1 MLLRSWAQ
9 VIEAF
14 ISGQVNV
21 IHLLS
26 PMTVWA
32 RYGSKV
38 PAKVVAWN
46 HVGGSG
52 LTVAPD
58 IADVRQLGG
67 KSVAIPFWYSI
78 HNVVLQQLLRDNGL
92 RAVSRAVGA
101 ALAAN
106 EVNLVVLPPSD
117 MPPALAS
124 KRIAGYIVAEPFNAL
139 AENLK
144 VGRVQRFTGDVW
156 RNHACC
162 VVFMHEHDLE
172 QRPEWSQKVVNAIVK
187 AQLWTREHR
196 AEAAQLLSKDGA
208 NRYTPHAPEVLGRVL
223 APAAEEQQAYLA
235 SGAIRHADW
244 QERRIDFQPY
254 PYPSYTEELVRRLKD
269 TLIEGNNAFLA
280 SLDPRQV
287 ASDLVDDRFVRQA
300 LAEVGGL
307 QAFGLAEGFVQPGRD
322 GAGVT
327 ARESPAA
334 GARQPA
340 SVAAPSPPRARRDGA
355 AARAVLG
362 VAGLLTLFALWWLGV
377 ALFGAGRRPGAAL
390 RARQATFAQ
399 PGAAAGPAPTC
410 YEHVLVSL
418 KRVLLGLLLAL
429 AVGVPLGSAGGR
441 LAPPGGGDHAGVPV
455 PADDLAAVVDAHRGD
470 ADGRGRPADL
480 FPAGLRRALADPA
493 EHRRRRAPAR
503 PALAAT
509 EPQPRRHALG
519 NPAPG
524 DPAGHARPCADRRAP
539 GHRHPLD
546 RAGALRD
553 AWRQRRDWA
562 TTSSTPATAWPTR
575 S

>member
-52 LTVAPD
+52 LTVAPE

-101 ALAAN
+101 ALAAD

-124 KRIAGYIVAEPFNAL
+124 KRIHGYIVAEPFNAL

-172 QRPEWSQKVVNAIVK
+172 RRPQWSQKVVNAIVK
-187 AQLWTREHR
+187 AQLWTRGHR
-196 AEAAQLLSKDGA
+196 AEAAQLLSKAGA

-223 APAAEEQQAYLA
+223 APGAEEQQAYLA

-307 QAFGLAEGFVQPGRD
+307 QAFGLAEGFERS
-322 GAGVT
+322 
-327 ARESPAA
+327 EEISP
-334 GARQPA
+334 
-340 SVAAPSPPRARRDGA
+340 
-355 AARAVLG
+355 
-362 VAGLLTLFALWWLGV
+362 
-377 ALFGAGRRPGAAL
+377 
-390 RARQATFAQ
+390 
-399 PGAAAGPAPTC
+399 
-410 YEHVLVSL
+410 
-418 KRVLLGLLLAL
+418 
-429 AVGVPLGSAGGR
+429 
-441 LAPPGGGDHAGVPV
+441 
-455 PADDLAAVVDAHRGD
+455 
-470 ADGRGRPADL
+470 
-480 FPAGLRRALADPA
+480 
-493 EHRRRRAPAR
+493 
-503 PALAAT
+503 
-509 EPQPRRHALG
+509 
-519 NPAPG
+519 
-524 DPAGHARPCADRRAP
+524 
-539 GHRHPLD
+539 
-546 RAGALRD
+546 
-553 AWRQRRDWA
+553 
-562 TTSSTPATAWPTR
+562 
-575 S
+575 